1 MTVPATTSAPSSA
14 SDSAPD
20 SRQRFVRVSYD
31 DPLGAPLLEDLER
44 EYDERYGDVLD
55 QPARTEILRY
65 PPEAFA
71 APTGAFILL
80 LEGEKPISGGAFMRF
95 DDTTAEFKRIWTHS
109 DQRGRGLAG
118 RVLAELE
125 AEAARLGYTQVFLTT
140 GPRQPEAVRLYLKNG
155 YTPRFDPAVKAE
167 EIGIHRFTKDLAS
180 LGGVDEA
187 AG

>member
-1 MTVPATTSAPSSA
+1 MTVPATTSAPESS
-14 SDSAPD
+14 
-20 SRQRFVRVSYD
+20 QHFVRVSYD

-44 EYDERYGDVLD
+44 EYDERYGDVHE

-80 LEGEKPISGGAFMRF
+80 LDGKEPISGGAFMRC
-95 DDTTAEFKRIWTHS
+95 DESTAEFKRIWTHA
-109 DQRGRGLAG
+109 DHRGRGLAG

-125 AEAARLGYTQVFLTT
+125 DEARRLGYTRVYLTT

-155 YTPRFDPAVKAE
+155 YTPLFDPAREAE
-167 EIGIHRFTKDLAS
+167 EIGIHGFTKDLTS

-187 AG
+187 AS